1 MIVDLNPGA
10 LRLMRQQDKN
20 LIGRSA
26 LEVFSDSPDLIRRLE
41 NVEETHEEI
50 TIERDEISYVYELR
64 ITSLYDRRQQL
75 RCRVLL
81 IHNITWLKEVER
93 DLLEAKEEAEA
104 ASQAKSEILANMS
117 CAFYWPRTIPLIN
130 CSHVM

>member
-1 MIVDLNPGA
+1 LDPENLIVDLNPGA
-10 LRLMRQQDKN
+10 LRLMRQQNKN

-81 IHNITWLKEVER
+81 IHNISQRLVEMMGGR
-93 DLLEAKEEAEA
+93 IWVESEAGRGSRFHFTVQFET
-104 ASQAKSEILANMS
+104 
-117 CAFYWPRTIPLIN
+117 PT
-130 CSHVM
+130 